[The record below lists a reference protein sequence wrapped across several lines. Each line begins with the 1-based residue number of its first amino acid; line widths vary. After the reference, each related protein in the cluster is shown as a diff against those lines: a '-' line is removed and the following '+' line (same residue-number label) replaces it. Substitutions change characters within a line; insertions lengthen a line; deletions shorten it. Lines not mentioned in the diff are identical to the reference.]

1 MAIRYD
7 HARIQEF
14 LLGRGG
20 GVRSIRHKKALT
32 MFFLCFFFYFLVL
45 NLFYRIPVVTYMY
58 FQKKLSFSKV
68 PVGVD
73 HFPGV
78 QLFPDGGGGGP
89 IACSL

>member
-14 LLGRGG
+14 LLGRWGGGGGG

-32 MFFLCFFFYFLVL
+32 MFFFYFLVL
-45 NLFYRIPVVTYMY
+45 NLFYRIPVVTYML
-58 FQKKLSFSKV
+58 FQRKLSFSKV

-78 QLFPDGGGGGP
+78 QLFPDGGGGP

>member
-1 MAIRYD
+1 MIMRGS
-7 HARIQEF
+7 RNF
-14 LLGRGG
+14 CWGG
-20 GVRSIRHKKALT
+20 GRASGPSGIKQALT
-32 MFFLCFFFYFLVL
+32 MFFLCFFYFLVL